1 MICRHAFLIPG
12 CSTKSVSFGGPDSR
26 EATEGTAF
34 QQTQATATAG
44 YKAEA

>member
-1 MICRHAFLIPG
+1 MICRHAFPIPG
-12 CSTKSVSFGGPDSR
+12 CSTKPVSFGGHDSR

-34 QQTQATATAG
+34 QQTQAAATSG